1 MVVDGVNDSDR
12 MQIVTSPV
20 EKASVVND
28 KCLASGIEFLSSR
41 KRLRHFCASRSEA
54 CVGGGDRP
62 PSPVDQL
69 HLRIGDGGKEEGR
82 GSKAGF
88 S

>member
-28 KCLASGIEFLSSR
+28 KCLALGIELLS
-41 KRLRHFCASRSEA
+41 
-54 CVGGGDRP
+54 
-62 PSPVDQL
+62 
-69 HLRIGDGGKEEGR
+69 IKE
-82 GSKAGF
+82 
-88 S
+88 